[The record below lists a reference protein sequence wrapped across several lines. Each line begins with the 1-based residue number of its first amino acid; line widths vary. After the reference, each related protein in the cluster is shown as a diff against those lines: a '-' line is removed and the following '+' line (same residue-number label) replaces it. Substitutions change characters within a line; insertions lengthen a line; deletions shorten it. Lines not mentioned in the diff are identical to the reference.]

1 MLRAINK
8 SYHLSQLI
16 PQFFFI
22 CLGMG
27 GAFLYLFRL
36 ARGPHVTLKPSYSL
50 HSFNK
55 INTRFDNIYI
65 NYLMHYIIVSDSVD
79 SY

>member
-1 MLRAINK
+1 MLRK
-8 SYHLSQLI
+8 VRDQVKKHPGLI

-36 ARGPHVTLKPSYSL
+36 ARGPHVTWNKSNNPEPWNKLSPSYQY
-50 HSFNK
+50 K
-55 INTRFDNIYI
+55 EFDN
-65 NYLMHYIIVSDSVD
+65 NSGKLESFHNHGE
-79 SY
+79 